1 MFSNDFLVNF
11 LIKVQMKGRKP
22 RAFNPAFFKNNNMA
36 DSSVGDDIVVAAPKK
51 NPNID
56 YQALA

>member
-1 MFSNDFLVNF
+1 
-11 LIKVQMKGRKP
+11 MKGRKP
-22 RAFNPAFFKNNNMA
+22 RAFNPAFFKKNQAAADGMA
-36 DSSVGDDIVVAAPKK
+36 EDDIVIAAPQK